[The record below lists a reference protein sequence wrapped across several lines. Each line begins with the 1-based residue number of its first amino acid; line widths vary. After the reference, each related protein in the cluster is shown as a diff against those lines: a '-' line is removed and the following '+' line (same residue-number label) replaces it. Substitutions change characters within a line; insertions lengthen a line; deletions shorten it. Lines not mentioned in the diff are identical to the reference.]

1 MSTGISFVN
10 VKSMAMDCDNKSVLQ
25 VLVLQLTAPV
35 ATCKPA
41 GRKHLLS
48 AAD

>member
-1 MSTGISFVN
+1 MSTEISFVN
-10 VKSMAMDCDNKSVLQ
+10 VKSMAMDCDNKYALQ

-41 GRKHLLS
+41 GRLHLLL
-48 AAD
+48 AVD